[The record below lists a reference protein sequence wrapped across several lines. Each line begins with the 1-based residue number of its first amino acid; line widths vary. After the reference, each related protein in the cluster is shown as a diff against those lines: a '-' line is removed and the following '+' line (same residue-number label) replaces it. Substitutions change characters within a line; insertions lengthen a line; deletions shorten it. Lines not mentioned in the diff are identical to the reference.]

1 MGTTRNG
8 QFPVSLQQKDTART
22 ENLGFIVACDSL
34 HAKSLQSCPTL
45 FNPMDCS
52 PPGSS
57 VHGILQARILE
68 LVVRAL
74 LQGIFLTQGSN
85 PPLLYWQV
93 DSLPPGHQ
101 ESPTQFKFIPKVS
114 SWLSHMSLTSVLH
127 SQFESRLTR
136 IHMELFEIP
145 FFPRPVLNPEV

>member
-57 VHGILQARILE
+57 VHGVSRQEYWSGLSFPPPRI
-68 LVVRAL
+68 
-74 LQGIFLTQGSN
+74 FPTQGSS
-85 PPLLYWQV
+85 PHLLHWQV
-93 DSLPPGHQ
+93 DSLSLSRQG
-101 ESPTQFKFIPKVS
+101 SPSCILAIMNSAAMNMKTHWLLKNTHCDDDDIITLTTDVSAIP
-114 SWLSHMSLTSVLH
+114 T
-127 SQFESRLTR
+127 
-136 IHMELFEIP
+136 
-145 FFPRPVLNPEV
+145 N